1 MSPMIST
8 SISAIRYLP
17 NSELIVARPSATTL
31 EEVKR
36 YTIADSATWAHPAYA
51 GRTIAVKDVD
61 KLIVWGF

>member
-1 MSPMIST
+1 
-8 SISAIRYLP
+8 
-17 NSELIVARPSATTL
+17 
-31 EEVKR
+31 VKR